1 MTFCRVLCL
10 GSCITPLR
18 MAIISEPP
26 RVASTTEMMGTR
38 MCNSTPFH
46 MEHSEFGWS
55 PENFGGCVL
64 DARMLLEIKII
75 MRVRGCGFLAGA
87 LACDLPT
94 SPDFLDT

>member
-64 DARMLLEIKII
+64 DARMLLGNENHHE
-75 MRVRGCGFLAGA
+75 
-87 LACDLPT
+87 
-94 SPDFLDT
+94 SPGLWFFSRCFGM